1 MFIPDYGYGVVA
13 DKGGAIKGNK
23 IDLYFE
29 TVEDVYNEWG
39 KKTVEVYIVE
49 MGDGTLTDEELEALN
64 EQESMQ
70 VFRSQLGFSS
80 DS

>member
-1 MFIPDYGYGVVA
+1 MA

-39 KKTVEVYIVE
+39 KKTVEVYVVK
-49 MGDGTLTDEELEALN
+49 MGDGSLTDEELQAMN
-64 EQESMQ
+64 EDESMQ
-70 VFRSQLGFSS
+70 VFRSQLGFETEE
-80 DS
+80 